1 MDFMTMA
8 RAQWDRLLAVT
19 LAVIGLVVLI
29 VGWYGVSGTA
39 YFAEQLPYVVG
50 NGLGG
55 LFCLGVAAVLWLSA
69 DLHDE
74 WRKLDRIEQALLAQP
89 ASPANLPAAQPVR
102 SPAAV
107 SISSE
112 ATGHTTVITPSRRVR
127 RKSAQPADS

>member
-19 LAVIGLVVLI
+19 LVLIGLVVLI

-74 WRKLDRIEQALLAQP
+74 WRKLDRIEQALLAQSVDSTVSAASAAT
-89 ASPANLPAAQPVR
+89 ASPEAA
-102 SPAAV
+102 AT
-107 SISSE
+107 SSE
-112 ATGHTTVITPSRRVR
+112 AVGHTTVLAPRRAVR
-127 RKSAQPADS
+127 RKSAQPVDS